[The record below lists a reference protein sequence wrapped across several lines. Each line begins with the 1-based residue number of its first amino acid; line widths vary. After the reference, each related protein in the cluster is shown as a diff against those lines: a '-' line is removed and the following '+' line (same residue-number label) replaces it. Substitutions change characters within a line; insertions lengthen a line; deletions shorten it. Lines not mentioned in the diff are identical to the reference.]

1 MSEWSSDFGV
11 IRETVITVKEQ
22 LEKSGLG
29 PIIKATDIANYLGAV
44 WKRSHQMR
52 LIQNVLGQLK
62 DIEEGLYSMEA
73 AKIYEK
79 KDTTI
84 IIEQSVNDSNL

>member
-29 PIIKATDIANYLGAV
+29 PIIKATDISSYKLGL
-44 WKRSHQMR
+44 RP
-52 LIQNVLGQLK
+52 
-62 DIEEGLYSMEA
+62 YF
-73 AKIYEK
+73 
-79 KDTTI
+79 
-84 IIEQSVNDSNL
+84 